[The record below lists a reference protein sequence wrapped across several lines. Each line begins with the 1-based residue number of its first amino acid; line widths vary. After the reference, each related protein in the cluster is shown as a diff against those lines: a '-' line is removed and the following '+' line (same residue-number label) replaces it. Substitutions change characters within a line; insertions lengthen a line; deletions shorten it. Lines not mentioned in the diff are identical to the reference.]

1 MGLDKMNFWL
11 APKTSRGLI
20 QNSPEIQKKCGLA
33 QKHCVG
39 SA

>member
-20 QNSPEIQKKCGLA
+20 QNSPEIQKNVGWPKNI
-33 QKHCVG
+33 CVG